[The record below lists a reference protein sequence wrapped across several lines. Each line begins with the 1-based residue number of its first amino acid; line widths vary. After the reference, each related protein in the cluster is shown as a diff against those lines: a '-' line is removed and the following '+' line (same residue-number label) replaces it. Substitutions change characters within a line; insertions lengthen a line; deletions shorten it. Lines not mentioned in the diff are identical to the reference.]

1 LRFVFDTNVYVS
13 AAILVDSKPR
23 RALDF
28 ALQCGKVLL
37 SYAVLAEVY
46 EVLSRKQFRRYVDD
60 EDIRRFLGAL
70 TRDTES
76 VDVTVRIA
84 ACRDSSDDKFL
95 ELAVS
100 GSATHIVTGDLD
112 LLELDPFQGIRI
124 IRPQT
129 FLELIQA
136 SGVADQT

>member
-1 LRFVFDTNVYVS
+1 MRCVFDTNVDVS
-13 AAILVDSKPR
+13 AAILADSKPR
-23 RALDF
+23 RVLELALKR
-28 ALQCGKVLL
+28 GKVLL
-37 SYAVLAEVY
+37 SYAALTEVY

-70 TRDTES
+70 TLETES
-76 VDVTVRIA
+76 VDVNVRIA

-112 LLELDPFQGIRI
+112 LLELDPFRGIRI

-129 FLELIQA
+129 FLELIHA
-136 SGVADQT
+136 SGAGD